1 MLPVSW
7 TASLA
12 PLRAVLRLSNM
23 RIGLDL
29 DNTLACYD
37 ATFASLAVCEPDLPV
52 ALARTKLG
60 LRDHLRRCGR
70 EPRWTELQG
79 HAYGPGMRLARP
91 FPGALEFIGNARAS
105 GHCVM
110 IISQRSPR
118 PFAGEPYDLHSSARA
133 WIDEHLRDAAGP
145 LFNTD
150 SVVFEADR
158 DAKVARIGACAC
170 DVFVDDLPE
179 VLEHPRFPSTT
190 LGFLFVPQQQ
200 GAAHSH
206 AASADDAN
214 GTRAAVRSLSRWEGF
229 APWSGR

>member
-1 MLPVSW
+1 
-7 TASLA
+7 
-12 PLRAVLRLSNM
+12 M

-37 ATFASLAVCEPDLPV
+37 ATFASLAACEPDLPA
-52 ALARTKLG
+52 ALPRTKLG

-79 HAYGPGMRLARP
+79 QAYGPGMRLAKP
-91 FPGALEFIGNARAS
+91 FPGALEFIGNARAA

-118 PFAGEPYDLHSSARA
+118 PLAGEPHDLHSSARA
-133 WIDEHLRDAAGP
+133 WIDENLRDAAGP
-145 LFNTD
+145 LFNPD
-150 SVVFEADR
+150 NVVFEADR

-179 VLEHPRFPSTT
+179 ILEHPRFPPAT
-190 LGFLFVPQQQ
+190 LGVLFVPQQY
-200 GAAHSH
+200 GAACSS
-206 AASADDAN
+206 AAGADHEI
-214 GTRAAVRSLSRWEGF
+214 GTRAAARILRRWKDF
-229 APWSGR
+229 SPWSGQ